1 MCLLMLIDHLHAQ
14 LFLHTYKWQPAPSL
28 SLATTEE
35 LVESEEGKAA

>member
-1 MCLLMLIDHLHAQ
+1 MLIAIMDSHEQ
-14 LFLHTYKWQPAPSL
+14 LFIHSYKWQPAPSL